1 MARRLSYSARFP
13 FPADVF
19 YNAYSTKE
27 YWTEKM
33 TDFRNLTPL
42 SELSEFDVDDEGITV
57 VQKQNLPH
65 EYLPPIAQGV
75 VKKDMII
82 TREEFY
88 GAWDG
93 ESSIG
98 DYKASIPAGPGSL
111 KGEASLFNT
120 ETGCTMRY
128 TTVVKVFVPF
138 VGTKLEQLILI
149 NLVDLFRAEAEYLK
163 YWVDKND

>member
-1 MARRLSYSARFP
+1 
-13 FPADVF
+13 
-19 YNAYSTKE
+19 
-27 YWTEKM
+27 
-33 TDFRNLTPL
+33 
-42 SELSEFDVDDEGITV
+42 
-57 VQKQNLPH
+57 
-65 EYLPPIAQGV
+65 
-75 VKKDMII
+75 MII

-163 YWVDKND
+163 YWVDKNA